1 MTCARRSPQSA
12 SGSSGVSLS
21 LVKVTKTATYTLPCD
36 EIMAIISDET
46 FQDEKCRQTFAI
58 DWTASVGTRGARTIV
73 TTERAMPTDPLPDI
87 ARGFIGSRFV
97 IHETQ
102 AWTGPN
108 PAGVYTA
115 DLRLH
120 VQGAPMTGAGT
131 RHLIPDGAGGSRDEI
146 TIHIRAA
153 VPIIGRKI
161 EEAAAPIV
169 AAAAEIETELLGS
182 WSEE

>member
-1 MTCARRSPQSA
+1 M
-12 SGSSGVSLS
+12 
-21 LVKVTKTATYTLPCD
+21 KVTKTATYTLPCD